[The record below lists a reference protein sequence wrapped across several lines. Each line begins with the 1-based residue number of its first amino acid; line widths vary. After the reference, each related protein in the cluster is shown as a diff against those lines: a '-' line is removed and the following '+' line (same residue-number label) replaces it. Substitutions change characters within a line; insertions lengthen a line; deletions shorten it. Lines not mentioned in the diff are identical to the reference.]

1 MKEYQEVLQDI
12 LDNGR
17 EKESGRENMPNTIGL
32 SHATILMKN
41 VSENFPLL
49 TTKRMFWKGVVCELL
64 WFLRGETNIKYLVD
78 NNVNIWNGDA
88 YRWYLK
94 HHNMAAMD
102 VDPLTMEE
110 FVERIKKGYLG
121 YAPYED
127 KQYRLGD
134 LGKVYGHQWRNQ
146 NGVDQVQDVF
156 DDLKNNPYGRYKI
169 IDGWNKRDFPEMALP
184 PCHLLY
190 QFIVRPMTAAE
201 RFSTLTIAQGNQIPY
216 GTKYQKADEQGKHE
230 YLDSVGAPK
239 YYLDLNMY
247 QRSCDTFLGVPFNIA
262 SMSLLLILVAEAN
275 NMVAGDSFWIGGDT
289 HLYVSHLDAV
299 KEQLSRTPT
308 KLPRVKIARRVK
320 TLADV
325 CNLTT
330 NDIILIDYF
339 SQDAIKAE
347 LFTGL
352 KKK

>member
-1 MKEYQEVLQDI
+1 MKEYQDVLQDI
-12 LDNGR
+12 LNNGR

-32 SHATILMKN
+32 SHATILMKD

-49 TTKRMFWKGVVCELL
+49 TTKRMFWKGIVCELL

-94 HHNMAAMD
+94 HQKEFAGSGVEPM
-102 VDPLTMEE
+102 TMKV
-110 FVERIKKGYLG
+110 FVETIKTSTCDTPWFGESK
-121 YAPYED
+121 
-127 KQYRLGD
+127 YRLGN

-156 DDLKNNPYGRYKI
+156 DDLKKNPYGRYKI

-190 QFIVRPMTAAE
+190 QFIVRPLSTKE
-201 RFSTLTIAQGNQIPY
+201 RVNLYNFDPKYSQFKIKHGEGNLV
-216 GTKYQKADEQGKHE
+216 GEKFDEWGI
-230 YLDSVGAPK
+230 PK

-262 SMSLLLILVAEAN
+262 SMSLLLILVAKAN
-275 NMVAGDSFWIGGDT
+275 NMIAGESFWIGGDT

-308 KLPRVKIARRVK
+308 QLPTVSINRRIE
-320 TLADV
+320 TLADI

-330 NDIILIDYF
+330 NDIILKDYV
-339 SQDAIKAE
+339 SQDPIKAE

>member
-1 MKEYQEVLQDI
+1 VKKHVRMSNSTASYNDE
-12 LDNGR
+12 
-17 EKESGRENMPNTIGL
+17 
-32 SHATILMKN
+32 
-41 VSENFPLL
+41 PLNDQ
-49 TTKRMFWKGVVCELL
+49 LL
-64 WFLRGETNIKYLVD
+64 LLAHT
-78 NNVNIWNGDA
+78 
-88 YRWYLK
+88 
-94 HHNMAAMD
+94 
-102 VDPLTMEE
+102 
-110 FVERIKKGYLG
+110 LG
-121 YAPYED
+121 YVV
-127 KQYRLGD
+127 GD
-134 LGKVYGHQWRNQ
+134 LGKVYGYQWRNQ

-190 QFIVRPMTAAE
+190 QFIVRPMTESE
-201 RFSTLTIAQGNQIPY
+201 RRGVYLKQWKEKWGDASVQFSVENMDNEGI
-216 GTKYQKADEQGKHE
+216 
-230 YLDSVGAPK
+230 PK

-289 HLYVSHLDAV
+289 HLYVSHIDAV

-308 KLPRVKIARRVK
+308 KLPRVKLARRIK
-320 TLADV
+320 TVEDI
-325 CNLTT
+325 CNLKFE
-330 NDIILIDYF
+330 DIVLIDYW
-339 SQDAIKAE
+339 SQDKIEAE